1 MTDNAIIV
9 SGVPRFIVNA
19 SSSWDI
25 PGDYFL
31 TAGSGFYNAQETNKI
46 HDDTLNLLSL
56 ELPKCSVNFT
66 NVIVI
71 NDSFYTTP
79 YCPVIH
85 MLMKWKLAYY
95 SLIPFYHTKKYKRIF
110 LYRPD
115 MYTYRKNMSLHLPEF
130 KKNTIYPIAD
140 IQEVNSRHMMGDI
153 FIGLTMSTFAIL
165 IQLLDYFIQLQ
176 KESSYHDIHSALSSF
191 VKEKKI
197 NIDTIL
203 GQLYS
208 FSILRNNS
216 THMFDKGKLK
226 TEYKFNDLQ
235 QAEINWNKNKNA
247 I

>member
-9 SGVPRFIVNA
+9 SGIPRFMVNA

-31 TAGSGFYNAQETNKI
+31 TVGSGFYNAQETSKI

-66 NVIVI
+66 YVSVI
-71 NDSFYTTP
+71 NDNFYTKP
-79 YCPVIH
+79 YNPVIH

-95 SLIPFYHTKKYKRIF
+95 SLLPFYHTKKYKRVF

-115 MYTYRKNMSLHLPEF
+115 MYTYRKNIDLQLPTFEE
-130 KKNTIYPIAD
+130 NTIYPIAD
-140 IQEVNSRHMMGDI
+140 IQVVDSRHIMGDV
-153 FIGLTMSTFAIL
+153 FIGLTMNTFGIL
-165 IQLLDYFIQLQ
+165 IELLDYFIQLR
-176 KESSYHDIHSALSSF
+176 KESNYHDIHSALASF

-197 NIDTIL
+197 NVDTIL
-203 GQLYS
+203 GQIYT
-208 FSILRNNS
+208 FAILRNNS
-216 THMFDKGKLK
+216 MHMFDKGKLK
-226 TEYKFNDLQ
+226 PEYNSSHLHK
-235 QAEINWNKNKNA
+235 AELEWGKNA